1 MKTIDPKQLPTSFK
15 LSEARKADPGEHPRL
30 LDGFLYMGLMV
41 LYSEPGLGKSML
53 AGQVE
58 EHLAYGRP
66 FGHWTPERPVNC
78 LVVDLEGDMRLAAER
93 SLTITAFGLLPSDH
107 DRAMA
112 ADIEYETEWRGV
124 TFIERLAVLDERLTA
139 AAKAGSP
146 YGYVRIDTLRL
157 FLGAKPHGAN
167 AYEWDAF
174 CLGKLNQL
182 ALRHDVALVLVHHTN
197 KAGEVSGSTGVAG
210 SATVVAQ
217 IRRNPD
223 NEDECLLASVKV
235 RVDAPFRYALAM
247 DDRGRWEF
255 TEEITPTEAEL
266 GGSKR
271 AVVSVLTHRGPQV
284 LQDLKEILVDI
295 KPNTVKWALGQL
307 KRDGIAIYRRGQWQL
322 TAETLNF
329 HPKCQICDQPM
340 EQYESGQSAHPTCTP
355 DPFIEQTVTRF
366 LGIPS
371 VPAQILPAPAA
382 AEDERPAGHPQHQED
397 ERQEDEQDHPE
408 VAKFP
413 AFAELRASIEASRMK
428 PLANVPKI
436 ERDGL
441 PWSLITERMDG
452 AHRVRSWKGRLPESA
467 ELVIVLD
474 RNGSYPSA
482 MSSVPVA
489 PNKLKHTGELGA
501 DPLARKPL
509 AGLFQ
514 IMIPEWDSTKI
525 PHPLGRIA
533 EGPADEPVWITGS
546 HMELL
551 DRLAADGRM
560 PVVKVLDSWT
570 GRRNASLF
578 ERFYK
583 WTRVVREQ
591 TAQADEE
598 TRTAAKRSIS
608 TAIRSLHPKQARSP
622 FYRPD
627 WHKAVVAEASVRH
640 WVMADRAVQGGAV
653 LLSIG
658 AVDEVAFAVPEDAPA
673 KNLWVPTPYR
683 LGGGFGQVKHKEI
696 KVGDDVFTSPVTVQQ
711 WQGRGRRG

>member
-1 MKTIDPKQLPTSFK
+1 MKTLDPSNLPTSFK
-15 LSEARKADPGEHPRL
+15 LSEARKADLGEHPQL
-30 LDGFLYMGLMV
+30 LSGFLYLGLTV

-66 FGHWTPERPVNC
+66 FGHWTPERPVDC

-93 SLTITAFGLLPSDH
+93 SLAITAFGLLQSDH
-107 DRAMA
+107 DRQMA
-112 ADIEYETEWRGV
+112 ADVHYELTWPGAM
-124 TFIERLAVLDERLTA
+124 FIERLAALDMRLTEA
-139 AAKAGSP
+139 AAAGRP

-174 CLGKLNQL
+174 CLGKLNSL
-182 ALRHDVALVLVHHTN
+182 ALHHKVVMVLIHHTN

-217 IRRNPD
+217 IKRNPD

-235 RVDAPFRYALAM
+235 RVDEPFRYALAM
-247 DDRGRWEF
+247 DARGRWEF
-255 TEEITPTEAEL
+255 TEQITPTEAEL

-284 LQDLKEILVDI
+284 LQDLREILVDI

-307 KRDGIAIYRRGQWQL
+307 RKDGIAVYRRGRWQL
-322 TAETLNF
+322 TAETLAL
-329 HPKCQICDQPM
+329 HPKCVVCGLNM
-340 EQYESGQSAHPTCTP
+340 EVFEAGQTAHPTCVP
-355 DPFIEQTVTRF
+355 DPFNADTVTRF
-366 LGIPS
+366 LGIPTI
-371 VPAQILPAPAA
+371 PAQSAPAA
-382 AEDERPAGHPQHQED
+382 PQHEAPAGHPVHQED
-397 ERQEDEQDHPE
+397 EHHQEEGEQDHPE
-408 VAKFP
+408 VTKWP
-413 AFAELRASIEASRMK
+413 AFQELRQSIAASRMK
-428 PLANVPKI
+428 PLANVLKV

-452 AHRVRSWKGRLPESA
+452 AHRVRSWKGNLPESA
-467 ELVIVLD
+467 ELVVVLD

-489 PNKLKHTGELGA
+489 PNRLTHTGALGA

-514 IMIPEWDSTKI
+514 IVVPEWDDTKI

-533 EGPADEPVWITGS
+533 EGPPGEPVWITGS

-551 DRLAADGRM
+551 DRLAADGRLA
-560 PVVKVLDSWT
+560 VVDVLDSWT
-570 GRRNASLF
+570 GRRNTSLF

-583 WTRVVREQ
+583 WTRVVRQQ
-591 TAQADEE
+591 TAGLDEE
-598 TRTAAKRSIS
+598 ARTAAKRSIS

-622 FYRPD
+622 FWRPD
-627 WHKAVVAEASVRH
+627 WHKAIVAQASVRH
-640 WVMADRAVQGGAV
+640 WVTADRAVEGGAD

-658 AVDEVAFAVPEDAPA
+658 SVDEVVFAVPADAPA
-673 KNLWVPTPYR
+673 PKLWVPTPYR
-683 LGGGFGQVKHKEI
+683 LGGEFGQVKHKEI
-696 KVGDDVFTSPVTVQQ
+696 KVGDETFMSPVTVDQ
-711 WQGRGRRG
+711 WQARGRRG